1 MLSGLREI
9 EYAFGIS
16 FFSEMCSGV
25 GSNPVTKNIYL
36 PLIGVVFFLNGMIS
50 TSIRYFLFYFKKGNN
65 LLKIR

>member
-1 MLSGLREI
+1 MLSGLSEI

-50 TSIRYFLFYFKKGNN
+50 TSIRYYFLKKGNN